1 MKILSS
7 ILVVSAFVL
16 CSCPAFSARQ
26 QSRVNIRVITDEADA
41 VLAILVKRKANQTL
55 TDSDWQRVFSSE
67 GYVRLKQRETSM
79 KRSFEESDFK
89 TFALSAE
96 LLSRADALTKTLQD
110 WKTAD
115 ATHAAQLALA
125 YLPKSAHINAKIYP
139 VIKPRQN
146 SFVFDVATDPAIFLY
161 LDPTVNKQKFE
172 NTLAHELHHIG
183 YGTACPAKEVSD
195 QIEHLPKNT
204 QTVIRYIGAFG
215 EGFAMLAAAG
225 GPNIHPHAVSEAK
238 DRARWDRDVGNF
250 NADLKKVEQF
260 FLDVLADKLTE
271 DQINKTVG
279 EFFGEQ
285 GPWYTVGWKMCVL
298 IEKTF
303 GRRALIDAM
312 CDQRKLLPLYNQAAA
327 SYNRR
332 HHDSL
337 ATWSPALIAAIE

>member
-115 ATHAAQLALA
+115 VTHPAQLALA

-172 NTLAHELHHIG
+172 NTLAHELHHI
-183 YGTACPAKEVSD
+183 
-195 QIEHLPKNT
+195 
-204 QTVIRYIGAFG
+204 
-215 EGFAMLAAAG
+215 
-225 GPNIHPHAVSEAK
+225 
-238 DRARWDRDVGNF
+238 DRTSV
-250 NADLKKVEQF
+250 
-260 FLDVLADKLTE
+260 
-271 DQINKTVG
+271 
-279 EFFGEQ
+279 
-285 GPWYTVGWKMCVL
+285 
-298 IEKTF
+298 
-303 GRRALIDAM
+303 
-312 CDQRKLLPLYNQAAA
+312 
-327 SYNRR
+327 
-332 HHDSL
+332 
-337 ATWSPALIAAIE
+337 

>member
-1 MKILSS
+1 MKLFSS
-7 ILVVSAFVL
+7 TLTVSIFFIFFHQAIAAP
-16 CSCPAFSARQ
+16 S
-26 QSRVNIRVITDEADA
+26 QSRVNIRIITDEADA

-183 YGTACPAKEVSD
+183 YGTACPTKEVSA
-195 QIEHLPKNT
+195 QIEHLPKNKK
-204 QTVIRYIGAFG
+204 TVIRYIGAFG

-238 DRARWDRDVGNF
+238 DRARWDRDVENF
-250 NADLKKVEQF
+250 NGDLKKVEQF

-271 DQINKTVG
+271 DQINTTVG

-298 IEKTF
+298 IEKSF

-337 ATWSPALIAAIE
+337 ANWSQTLLAALR